1 LKLPGQAVYHKIGTT
16 VGGTKGSGLTVSET
30 FRGAITPDTSLDNGA
45 TLDPDS
51 TDAFKKYTIVNYSS
65 PNTVA
70 WSGDTIWYLDKTARE
85 TNSSGT
91 AEITITDA

>member
-1 LKLPGQAVYHKIGTT
+1 ME
-16 VGGTKGSGLTVSET
+16 TVSET
-30 FRGAITPDTSLDNGA
+30 FRGAITPDTELENGA
-45 TLDPDS
+45 TLVPSS
-51 TDAFKKYTIVNYSS
+51 TDVFKKYTIVNYSS

-70 WSGDTIWYLDKTARE
+70 WNGDTIWYLDKTARE